1 MNEEKIVD
9 FLLNAYKLKE
19 IKRRGWIKKAGIN
32 EAESVASH
40 VFGMLFIAYLLGK
53 KKLFGSILIHD
64 LAEIIIGDLTPEEK
78 DSKIRRK
85 EIHILENLAEL
96 LPSNTSSKLKKEL
109 NLVRKSSILKEIDK
123 LDMAIQALYYKN
135 KGYDKEKLKEFI
147 INADAYIKN
156 PKLRKIIEVIKRKFL
171 T

>member
-53 KKLFGSILIHD
+53 KEALWK
-64 LAEIIIGDLTPEEK
+64 
-78 DSKIRRK
+78 
-85 EIHILENLAEL
+85 HID
-96 LPSNTSSKLKKEL
+96 P
-109 NLVRKSSILKEIDK
+109 
-123 LDMAIQALYYKN
+123 
-135 KGYDKEKLKEFI
+135 
-147 INADAYIKN
+147 
-156 PKLRKIIEVIKRKFL
+156 
-171 T
+171 